1 MMKQGRLGPRLIRR
15 VETLRLLFGAVWAID
30 ASLKWQPSFIGGY
43 GGDVAS
49 AAQGQPDW
57 RLV

>member
-49 AAQGQPDW
+49 AAQG
-57 RLV
+57 